1 MQLSG
6 CLWFRASHEVLFGLL
21 SHLMARLG
29 WVWQNC
35 SKAHSRVVG
44 SRPMGL
50 PHRTSAASSR
60 TSDPRGSERECPR
73 WKPQSSH
80 NLISKGWLILLL
92 LPIGWNQVNM
102 SSPHPRG
109 GDYTSV
115 EKPRAAFHGESNGVM
130 ALCTSENKET
140 TYLHVTQEMGTWG
153 LTDNETL

>member
-35 SKAHSRVVG
+35 SKAHSRIVG
-44 SRPMGL
+44 NRPMGL
-50 PHRTSAASSR
+50 PHHTSAASSR

-80 NLISKGWLILLL
+80 NLISKGWPILLL
-92 LPIGWNQVNM
+92 LSIGWNQVNM

-109 GDYTSV
+109 GDYTRV
-115 EKPRAAFHGESNGVM
+115 EKPPGCLPRRI
-130 ALCTSENKET
+130 
-140 TYLHVTQEMGTWG
+140 QWRDGTVYIREQG
-153 LTDNETL
+153 NDLPACHSGSGDKGAD